1 MQEEQARQQGQLFAI
16 GFISLFVS
24 AIGIANT
31 MYANI
36 LERRCDIG
44 VMKVLGMKIRWIRN
58 LFVLEAALI
67 GLLGGLAGIGISYFV
82 VLVINTGTSE
92 TSFLGMYFSEGME
105 VSIPMWLSVA
115 AIFIAVSVGILSGI
129 YPAYKATKMSV
140 LEAMRN

>member
-1 MQEEQARQQGQLFAI
+1 
-16 GFISLFVS
+16 
-24 AIGIANT
+24 